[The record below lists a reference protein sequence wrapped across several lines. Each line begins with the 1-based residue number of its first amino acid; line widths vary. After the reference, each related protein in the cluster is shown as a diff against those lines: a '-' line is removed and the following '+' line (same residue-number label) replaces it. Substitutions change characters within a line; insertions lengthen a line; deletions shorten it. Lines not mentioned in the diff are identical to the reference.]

1 MRATKLE
8 KWLTKPILLRPAAGR
23 APFCAIP
30 AGRSSRLQSPSVN
43 TERRIVVPPRG
54 LYVVVSGVLAA
65 ALLYWLRGIL
75 TPIFLAYAIAYLLD
89 PVVDRFEAW
98 RVPRP
103 VGIAIVLSGAIAAI
117 ALFVAIALPGILSEV
132 ASVLTELPGKGLA
145 ALESVTPWLERHGV
159 HVPHSTT
166 EWVERFGSDASSLA
180 SSAIA
185 PAGGVLTAAFG
196 AVLAV
201 VGSAAAVIIVPVL
214 AVYLLNDFDRITVG
228 VRDLLPNRY
237 RERITRYA
245 REVDFALTQFIR
257 GQLTVMGIMA
267 LLYGSAYALLGV
279 RLAVV
284 IGMAAGLL
292 NFIPYLGS
300 AFALV
305 AGLSMSLLGGWNPSQ
320 LAFVVVAYA
329 AVQSFESFVITPR
342 IVGKTVGLNEV
353 WVLLALFVGGELF
366 GFMGIL
372 LALPSAAVAKIFVTR
387 AVQRYRESELY
398 LKPRAEAPSQLDPIE
413 LAQRVV
419 AQPGAAPGSPGPR
432 QP

>member
-1 MRATKLE
+1 
-8 KWLTKPILLRPAAGR
+8 
-23 APFCAIP
+23 
-30 AGRSSRLQSPSVN
+30 VN

-54 LYVVVSGVLAA
+54 LYSVAIGVLVA

-89 PVVDRFEAW
+89 PLVDRFEAW
-98 RVPRP
+98 RIPRP
-103 VGIAIVLSGAIAAI
+103 VGIAIVLGGAAAVF
-117 ALFVAIALPGILSEV
+117 AVFVAIALPGILSEV
-132 ASVLTELPGKGLA
+132 AIVVAELPSKGLA
-145 ALESVTPWLERHGV
+145 ALNSIRPWLEHHGV
-159 HVPHSTT
+159 HVPQSTT

-185 PAGGVLTAAFG
+185 PAGGALTAVFG
-196 AVLAV
+196 AMLAV
-201 VGSAAAVIIVPVL
+201 VGSAAAVLIVPVL
-214 AVYLLNDFDRITVG
+214 AVYLLNDFDRITAG
-228 VRDLLPNRY
+228 VRDLLPTRY
-237 RERITRYA
+237 RERVTRYA
-245 REVDFALTQFIR
+245 REVDFALSQFIR
-257 GQLTVMGIMA
+257 GQLTVMAIMA
-267 LLYGSAYALLGV
+267 VLYGSAYALLGV
-279 RLAVV
+279 RLAVA

-320 LAFVVVAYA
+320 LVGVVISYA

-387 AVQRYRESELY
+387 AVHRYRESELY
-398 LKPRAEAPSQLDPIE
+398 LRPRGQAPSQIDPSE
-413 LAQRVV
+413 LAQHLEPK
-419 AQPGAAPGSPGPR
+419 PGNAGSSVKPG
-432 QP
+432 

>member
-1 MRATKLE
+1 
-8 KWLTKPILLRPAAGR
+8 
-23 APFCAIP
+23 
-30 AGRSSRLQSPSVN
+30 VN

-54 LYVVVSGVLAA
+54 VYLALSGMLAA

-89 PVVDRFEAW
+89 PLVDRFEAW

-103 VGIAIVLSGAIAAI
+103 VGIAIVLGGALATIGG
-117 ALFVAIALPGILSEV
+117 FVAIALPGILSEV
-132 ASVLTELPGKGLA
+132 ASVVAELPSKGLA

-180 SSAIA
+180 TSAIA
-185 PAGGVLTAAFG
+185 PAGGVLS
-196 AVLAV
+196 AVLSTMLAV

-214 AVYLLNDFDRITVG
+214 AIYLLNDFDRITAG

-237 RERITRYA
+237 RERVTRYA

-257 GQLTVMGIMA
+257 GQLTVMAIMA
-267 LLYGSAYALLGV
+267 FLYGSAYALLGV
-279 RLAVV
+279 RLAIV

-300 AFALV
+300 AFALI

-320 LAFVVVAYA
+320 LVGVVMAYA

-372 LALPSAAVAKIFVTR
+372 LALPSAAMAKIFVTR
-387 AVQRYRESELY
+387 AVRRYRESQLY
-398 LKPRAEAPSQLDPIE
+398 LQPRAEAPSQIDPTE
-413 LAQRVV
+413 LAQHLAVPPARS
-419 AQPGAAPGSPGPR
+419 GRDAPPNV
-432 QP
+432 

>member
-1 MRATKLE
+1 M
-8 KWLTKPILLRPAAGR
+8 
-23 APFCAIP
+23 
-30 AGRSSRLQSPSVN
+30 N

-54 LYVVVSGVLAA
+54 VYIALGVLLIAVS
-65 ALLYWLRGIL
+65 LYGLRGIL

-98 RVPRP
+98 RFPRP
-103 VGIAIVLSGAIAAI
+103 VGIAIVLGGAVTAIAV
-117 ALFVAIALPGILSEV
+117 FVAIALPGILSEV
-132 ASVLTELPGKGLA
+132 SSVVAELPHKGLST
-145 ALESVTPWLERHGV
+145 LESVTPWLERHGV

-166 EWVERFGSDASSLA
+166 EWMERFGSDATSLA
-180 SSAIA
+180 SSASA
-185 PAGGVLTAAFG
+185 AAGSVLTAVFG
-196 AVLAV
+196 ATLTV
-201 VGSAAAVIIVPVL
+201 VGSAAAVLIVPVL
-214 AVYLLNDFDRITVG
+214 AVYLLNDFDRITAG
-228 VRDLLPNRY
+228 VRDLVPTRY
-237 RERITRYA
+237 RERVTRHA

-279 RLAVV
+279 RLAIV

-320 LAFVVVAYA
+320 LVGVVIAYA

-372 LALPSAAVAKIFVTR
+372 LALPCAAVAKIFITR
-387 AVQRYRESELY
+387 AVRRYRESELY
-398 LKPRAEAPSQLDPIE
+398 LRPRAEAPSELDPSE
-413 LAQRVV
+413 LAAHLGE
-419 AQPGAAPGSPGPR
+419 AQSAKR
-432 QP
+432 D

>member
-1 MRATKLE
+1 M
-8 KWLTKPILLRPAAGR
+8 
-23 APFCAIP
+23 
-30 AGRSSRLQSPSVN
+30 N

-54 LYVVVSGVLAA
+54 VYLALSGMLAA

-89 PVVDRFEAW
+89 PLVDRFEAW

-103 VGIAIVLSGAIAAI
+103 VGIAIVLGGALAAI
-117 ALFVAIALPGILSEV
+117 GGFVAIALPGILSEV
-132 ASVLTELPGKGLA
+132 ANVVAELPRKGLT

-166 EWVERFGSDASSLA
+166 EWIERFGSDASSLA
-180 SSAIA
+180 TSAIL
-185 PAGGVLTAAFG
+185 PAGGVLS
-196 AVLAV
+196 AVLSTMLAV

-214 AVYLLNDFDRITVG
+214 AIYLLNDFDRITAG

-237 RERITRYA
+237 RERVTRYA
-245 REVDFALTQFIR
+245 REVDFALSQFIR
-257 GQLTVMGIMA
+257 GQLTVMAIMA
-267 LLYGSAYALLGV
+267 FLYGSAYALLGV
-279 RLAVV
+279 RLAIV

-300 AFALV
+300 AFALM

-320 LAFVVVAYA
+320 LVGVVIAYA

-387 AVQRYRESELY
+387 AVRRYRESQLY
-398 LKPRAEAPSQLDPIE
+398 LQPRAEAPSHIDPTE
-413 LAQRVV
+413 LAQHLGVPPARTGRGT
-419 AQPGAAPGSPGPR
+419 PPNL
-432 QP
+432 